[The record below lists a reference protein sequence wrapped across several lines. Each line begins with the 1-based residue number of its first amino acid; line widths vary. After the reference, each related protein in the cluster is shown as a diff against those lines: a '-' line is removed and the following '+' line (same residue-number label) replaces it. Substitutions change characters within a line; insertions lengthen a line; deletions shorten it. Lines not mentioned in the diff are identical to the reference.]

1 MAGQEGRLN
10 QLVLNKLVEEQVEDI
25 ALQVALLILD
35 VVLLGNR
42 SGFLQGVDLVE
53 VDAGVLLDR
62 LDHADPLKRFAQVDL
77 SVAVEDG
84 GGAQNLEGDVA
95 QQLLGQVHDVLEVGV
110 CLIELQHGG
119 IPGCA

>member
-10 QLVLNKLVEEQVEDI
+10 QLVLDKFVEEQVEDI

-35 VVLLGNR
+35 VVLLGDR
-42 SGFLQGVDLVE
+42 SGLLQGVDLVE

-77 SVAVEDG
+77 GVAVENG
-84 GGAQNLEGDVA
+84 GGAQTPSG
-95 QQLLGQVHDVLEVGV
+95 
-110 CLIELQHGG
+110 
-119 IPGCA
+119 